1 MPGGATRGVPRKLF
15 DAVVATGPLVTR
27 YDGTADGQRF
37 LLNVGTTNAN
47 TVIATRPIR
56 VVLNRTT
63 YRSHDERPT
72 ETRRSVDSQNLRGR
86 FPDNYFKTFPPL
98 AKRGALRLNA
108 PALLP
113 RRLCEQTATVRAY
126 GRCRAGEP

>member
-15 DAVVATGPLVTR
+15 DAVVATGPLVTG
-27 YDGTADGQRF
+27 YDVTADGQRF

-72 ETRRSVDSQNLRGR
+72 ETRRSVDSQNLRDAFLTTISKP
-86 FPDNYFKTFPPL
+86 FPL
-98 AKRGALRLNA
+98 
-108 PALLP
+108 
-113 RRLCEQTATVRAY
+113 
-126 GRCRAGEP
+126 